1 MTYKEFEEK
10 VKEWGEKYN
19 YNVVVEKNI
28 SDGNIGIM
36 LKDKPCCIVHK
47 LERFVMDLM
56 WIAYKELP
64 ENERNDLFQIVT
76 EFSATKIKDREDE
89 KKFIIPLPGLVTTDG
104 RQQYLSQESQYNHKD
119 CKFFASRRDKT
130 LRQIWKEKHLKHV
143 PEIYRQFA
151 VEFDEEKEI

>member
-28 SDGNIGIM
+28 SDDSIGIM

-64 ENERNDLFQIVT
+64 ENERNDLFKIVT

-89 KKFIIPLPGLVTTDG
+89 KQFIIPLPVLVTTDG
-104 RQQYLSQESQYNHKD
+104 KRQYLTYND
-119 CKFFASRRDKT
+119 CKFFASIRDKT
-130 LRQIWKEKHLKHV
+130 LRQTWGEEHLESV
-143 PEIYRQFA
+143 PEFYRQFA
-151 VEFDEEKEI
+151 VEFYEWQEY

>member
-1 MTYKEFEEK
+1 MTYKELQKK

-19 YNVVVEKNI
+19 HNVVIDNNVTDD
-28 SDGNIGIM
+28 SIGII
-36 LKDKPCCIVHK
+36 LKDKHCCVVHK

-89 KKFIIPLPGLVTTDG
+89 KKFIIPLPILVTTDG
-104 RQQYLSQESQYNHKD
+104 KQQYLTYKD
-119 CKFFASRRDKT
+119 CRFFASRRDKT
-130 LRQIWKEKHLKHV
+130 LRQTWGEEHLKSV
-143 PEIYRQFA
+143 PDFYRQFA
-151 VEFDEEKEI
+151 VEFDEWQEY

>member
-1 MTYKEFEEK
+1 MTFKELQKK

-19 YNVVVEKNI
+19 HNVVIDNNI

-89 KKFIIPLPGLVTTDG
+89 KQFIIPLPVLVTTDG
-104 RQQYLSQESQYNHKD
+104 KRQYLTYKD
-119 CKFFASRRDKT
+119 CRFFASRRDKT
-130 LRQIWKEKHLKHV
+130 LRQTWGEEHLKSV
-143 PEIYRQFA
+143 PDFYRQFA
-151 VEFDEEKEI
+151 VEFYEWQEY

>member
-1 MTYKEFEEK
+1 MTFKEFEKK

-19 YNVVVEKNI
+19 YNVVVDNNI
-28 SDGNIGIM
+28 SDGNIGIVLGDEHANHM
-36 LKDKPCCIVHK
+36 VCIVNK

-89 KKFIIPLPGLVTTDG
+89 KQFIIPLPVLVTTDG
-104 RQQYLSQESQYNHKD
+104 KQQYLTYKD
-119 CKFFASRRDKT
+119 CRFFASRRDKT
-130 LRQIWKEKHLKHV
+130 LRQTWGEEHLKSV
-143 PEIYRQFA
+143 PDFYRQFA
-151 VEFDEEKEI
+151 VEFYEWQEY